1 MIRDKQELVDI
12 AGVVERYQNSISG
25 CSSLSMILKNSLR
38 FNDIKK
44 ELLRSLFGKIEE
56 DDGIEE
62 LVEDLDAKNKL
73 AESIISLNAQQ
84 NQRVLQGKYTHGG
97 EES

>member
-1 MIRDKQELVDI
+1 
-12 AGVVERYQNSISG
+12 
-25 CSSLSMILKNSLR
+25 MILKNSLR

-73 AESIISLNAQQ
+73 AESIISLNA
-84 NQRVLQGKYTHGG
+84 
-97 EES
+97 